1 MKPLPVKLLAQISE
15 IIVLVGAIN
24 WGLIGLIGLDLVTSI
39 VGHGLGRLV
48 FIIVG
53 VAAGYLIYLKVVKK
67 ADLLI
72 L

>member
-1 MKPLPVKLLAQISE
+1 MKELPVKLLAQIAAV
-15 IIVLVGAIN
+15 IVLIGGIN
-24 WGLIGLIGLDLVTSI
+24 WGLVGLFNLNLISALI
-39 VGHGLGRLV
+39 GHGLGRLI

-53 VAAGYLIYLKVVKK
+53 IAAGYLIYLKVVKK